1 MKFKILDELSIQN
14 KYSIPGQ
21 NKSFTTQLGNL
32 KSKASNVFCEPEELF
47 INASNVI
54 KFDTFLLNISNC
66 LVDYNNKRI
75 YSINEREAIL
85 HPLISW
91 NLKMSSEEIG
101 RDVEIQFENANALKL
116 KGNSLYLDSVWA
128 SSYFHFISETLG
140 KCYNASLFDS
150 LKKFD
155 VIILSSSKF
164 PYIGEWFEILGIQDK
179 LLKPDTLPQYIIAD
193 NLYAP
198 SFTQHCGWFS
208 KELISYIRGNL
219 FKPTQQLSKYN
230 GRKIYISRTGTRR
243 VLNEKNLVDTLF
255 EFGFEIHNLE
265 NYSQFQQAL
274 IFSQASIIIA
284 PHGAGLTNL
293 IYCQSNTKVFEFFGS
308 NYKNICYFSICDI
321 MNLNYYYYISNAIDR
336 EGNYFVD
343 PAAVRKFINE

>member
-14 KYSIPGQ
+14 KYSIQGQ

-32 KSKASNVFCEPEELF
+32 KSAASNVFCEPEELF
-47 INASNVI
+47 INASNVV
-54 KFDTFLLNISNC
+54 KFDAFLLNIPNC
-66 LVDYNNKRI
+66 LVDCNNKRI

-101 RDVEIQFENANALKL
+101 RDVEIEYDNANVLKL
-116 KGNSLYLDSVWA
+116 GGNALYLDSVWA

-140 KCYNASLFDS
+140 KCYIASLFDS
-150 LKKFD
+150 LKNFD
-155 VIILSSSKF
+155 VIILPTNKF
-164 PYIGEWFEILGIQDK
+164 PYIREWFEILEIRDK
-179 LLKPDTLPQYIIAD
+179 LLEPDLSSQYIIAD

-208 KELISYIRGNL
+208 KELIAYIRGNL
-219 FKPTQQLSKYN
+219 FKSTQHLWKYS

-243 VLNEKNLVDTLF
+243 VLNENTLLDTLF

-293 IYCQSNTKVFEFFGS
+293 IYCQPNTKVFEFFGTD
-308 NYKNICYFSICDI
+308 YKNICYFSICDI
-321 MNLNYYYYISNAIDR
+321 MNLNYHYYISNAIDR
-336 EGNYFVD
+336 GGNYFVD
-343 PAAVRKFINE
+343 PAAVRTFINE

>member
-1 MKFKILDELSIQN
+1 MKFKILDELSIQK
-14 KYSIPGQ
+14 KYSIQGQ
-21 NKSFTTQLGNL
+21 NKSLTTQLGNL
-32 KSKASNVFCEPEELF
+32 NSTASNVLCEPEDLF
-47 INASNVI
+47 VNVSNDVR
-54 KFDTFLLNISNC
+54 FDTFILNIPNC
-66 LVDYNNKRI
+66 LVDCNNKKI

-101 RDVEIQFENANALKL
+101 REVEIEYENANALKL
-116 KGNSLYLDSVWA
+116 EGNSLYLDSVWA

-140 KCYNASLFDS
+140 KCYIASLFDS

-155 VIILSSSKF
+155 AIILPSNKF
-164 PYIGEWFEILGIQDK
+164 PYIREWFDILGIQDK
-179 LLKPDTLPQYIIAD
+179 LLETDTLSPYIIAD

-208 KELISYIRGNL
+208 NELISYIRGNL
-219 FKPTQQLSKYN
+219 FRPTQQLSKHS

-243 VLNEKNLVDTLF
+243 VLNEHTLLDTLF

-274 IFSQASIIIA
+274 IFSQASIIVA

-293 IYCQSNTKVFEFFGS
+293 IYCQPNTRVFEFFGAD
-308 NYKNICYFSICDI
+308 YKNICYFSICDI
-321 MNLNYYYYISNAIDR
+321 MNLNYHYHISNAIDR
-336 EGNYFVD
+336 GGNYFVD